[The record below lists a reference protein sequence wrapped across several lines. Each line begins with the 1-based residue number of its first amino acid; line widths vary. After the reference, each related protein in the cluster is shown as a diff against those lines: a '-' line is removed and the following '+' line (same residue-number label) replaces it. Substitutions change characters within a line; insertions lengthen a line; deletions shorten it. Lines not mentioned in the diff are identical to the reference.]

1 MDLRTYYRKIRELA
15 ATLPDPAV
23 VVSQATP
30 DGGVPGRLTEVP
42 RDVAA
47 RLIFDGFAQ
56 LAGDAETA
64 AFREEAAVRQ
74 GDEESRRA
82 AARIQVNVVTQE
94 QVRPLRAKKE
104 RS

>member
-23 VVSQATP
+23 VTSLATP

-47 RLIFDGFAQ
+47 RLIFDGFAE
-56 LAGDAETA
+56 LAGDAQA
-64 AFREEAAVRQ
+64 ATFREEAVDRQ
-74 GDEESRRA
+74 GEENTRRA
-82 AARIQVNVVTQE
+82 AARIQVNVVTEE
-94 QVRPLRAKKE
+94 QVRHLRPKKE

>member
-30 DGGVPGRLTEVP
+30 DGGVPGTLTEVP

-56 LAGDAETA
+56 LAGDTEAA
-64 AFREEAAVRQ
+64 AFRQEALRRQ
-74 GDEESRRA
+74 GEEESRRA
-82 AARIQVNVVTQE
+82 AARIQVNVVTEE
-94 QVRPLRAKKE
+94 QIRPLRLKKE